1 MPEKKRICL
10 SSGNTINSYGVRVA
24 VTGIG
29 LERFKANPVML
40 YMHDY
45 DDVIGRW
52 ENIAIESEKLVADPV
67 FDDGDELGAN
77 IKRKFENDFIR
88 AASMGLTIQDMEEI
102 DGVWTVTKCEL
113 LEVSIVSVPS
123 DAGAIVLYDQN
134 RQVLSL
140 DEFESLKLSFNN
152 PLNGKKMPF
161 ELSQKTKDS
170 LQLSGE
176 FTPKEVELAV
186 AEKDKKITDLE
197 TQVLTLKE
205 GQYSEYLE
213 NAEKAGKINA
223 TEKAEYLTL
232 SKNGGFESV
241 KKIVDARKETASASL
256 VDQISKT
263 DLSAGRESWDYIK
276 WSKED
281 PKGLL
286 KLKAE
291 NPKEFERLQLT
302 LKK

>member
-1 MPEKKRICL
+1 
-10 SSGNTINSYGVRVA
+10 
-24 VTGIG
+24 
-29 LERFKANPVML
+29 
-40 YMHDY
+40 
-45 DDVIGRW
+45 
-52 ENIAIESEKLVADPV
+52 
-67 FDDGDELGAN
+67 
-77 IKRKFENDFIR
+77 
-88 AASMGLTIQDMEEI
+88 
-102 DGVWTVTKCEL
+102 
-113 LEVSIVSVPS
+113 
-123 DAGAIVLYDQN
+123 
-134 RQVLSL
+134 
-140 DEFESLKLSFNN
+140 
-152 PLNGKKMPF
+152 MPF

-197 TQVLTLKE
+197 SQVLTLKE

-263 DLSAGRESWDYIK
+263 DLSAGRENWDYMK
-276 WSKED
+276 WMKED
-281 PKGLL
+281 PSGLL